1 MNPTEFIRNN
11 ITDKLVS
18 NGFSLSVA
26 QSAANEGVKYYL
38 KATGATVR
46 GGLFN
51 DCFKHAEAWA
61 KKLSKIDKPLKQ
73 KRTQA
78 VAPAQAFTLF

>member
-1 MNPTEFIRNN
+1 MNPTEFIRKN
-11 ITDKLVS
+11 ITDKLLS

-46 GGLFN
+46 GGV
-51 DCFKHAEAWA
+51 
-61 KKLSKIDKPLKQ
+61 IQ
-73 KRTQA
+73 
-78 VAPAQAFTLF
+78 